1 MQFTQG
7 KNKKLKHLQY
17 QCFSLWGFNK
27 YVQIQYLNTNQTWL
41 NYSSVVEILQMH
53 QSHERRRFVVKHDPK
68 HREGQGSASHL
79 HKLLRRS
86 EAADTQRYE
95 DPAAS
100 VTAFRGILGQL
111 LTDLTVDL
119 ISERNNSWSLQ
130 ALLCIRLMI
139 SYFHI
144 CKLTS
149 GLAEGCRCRWWSAAS
164 PGWMWVGPPACC
176 FHGLCIHHRSDAS
189 PPTEQEREEST
200 LKTKTWVETR
210 KKIQQIKQ
218 RAQGDFSVIF

>member
-130 ALLCIRLMI
+130 ALLCTWYHI
-139 SYFHI
+139 SI
-144 CKLTS
+144 SASWPQAWPKDAVADDEVQL
-149 GLAEGCRCRWWSAAS
+149 LQVGCGSVLQHAVSMDCVFTIVQTLRHL
-164 PGWMWVGPPACC
+164 PNKK
-176 FHGLCIHHRSDAS
+176 
-189 PPTEQEREEST
+189 ERKV
-200 LKTKTWVETR
+200 L
-210 KKIQQIKQ
+210 
-218 RAQGDFSVIF
+218 